1 MRTLLLAFIVHAS
14 ALSFCLA
21 QEKDTILQVPSQ
33 WRYEKLE
40 FPLSFAPGLPLIGFE
55 EVYFA
60 PGWNNSESEEFWTY
74 AFVWVLE
81 EPLQI
86 EKEEMKQYLQD
97 YYNGLMK
104 VVGDFNKIET
114 TISLK
119 NTSSGYKG
127 KAETLDGFFTK
138 DPINLNITIE
148 KLFEG
153 KFWVFRLS
161 PKEMEHPVWKELH
174 TIKLNH

>member
-33 WRYEKLE
+33 WRYEKLD

-74 AFVWVLE
+74 AFAWVLE
-81 EPLQI
+81 EPI
-86 EKEEMKQYLQD
+86 EFDRNTFENYLIA
-97 YYNGLMK
+97 YYDGLMK
-104 VVGDFNKIET
+104 VAGASNKIATEVT
-114 TISLK
+114 LIATEM
-119 NTSSGYKG
+119 GYKG
-127 KAETLDGFFTK
+127 EVETLDGFFTQK
-138 DPINLNITIE
+138 RLHLYLNIEESSKPNI
-148 KLFEG
+148 
-153 KFWVFRLS
+153 WIFRLS
-161 PKEMEHPVWKELH
+161 PKEREHKNWTSLAKVQ
-174 TIKLNH
+174 IRR